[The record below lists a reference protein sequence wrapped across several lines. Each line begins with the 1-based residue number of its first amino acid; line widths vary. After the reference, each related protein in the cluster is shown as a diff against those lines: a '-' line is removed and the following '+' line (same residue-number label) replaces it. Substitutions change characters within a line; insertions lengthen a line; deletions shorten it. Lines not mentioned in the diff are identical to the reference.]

1 MENKKKIWIVSEVF
15 YPDETSSG
23 YYLTEIAIHL
33 SKYQEINV
41 ICGSSSYEK
50 QSNIVSNKKNLPE
63 NINVF
68 RVKTLPFNKNKLVS
82 RVFGLLHLTFSFAF
96 KLLLKV
102 NKNDDVLLV
111 TNPAFLVPIIAIFAK
126 IKHFKLRV
134 LVHDVFPENLVPV
147 NLINQHG
154 WAYKLIKKV
163 FNKAYSSSYQI
174 IVCGRDMKVLFEE
187 KIGKSEKDK
196 IVVIENWADID
207 TIFPVKNQNRE
218 IYQNDKLNDKMIFQ
232 FAGNI
237 GRLQGLEE
245 FIDIIKKC
253 VNPDLHFVFIGEG
266 ALKNFLKEKAVGM
279 SNVTFMPS
287 FNRNQQDI
295 FLNACDVGIV
305 SLYDSMLGL
314 GVPSKSY
321 NIIAAGKP
329 ILFLG
334 NKDSEISLM
343 LHEHNIGWQFELTQ
357 FEDIVNFLNN
367 FCIEEAYLKGKNSR
381 IVAETKYA
389 KNNILDKYRDLVT
402 N

>member
-33 SKYQEINV
+33 SKYQEVNV
-41 ICGSSSYEK
+41 ICGNSSYEK
-50 QSNIVSNKKNLPE
+50 QSNIVSNKKNLPK

-68 RVKTLPFNKNKLVS
+68 RVKTLPFDKNKLVS
-82 RVFGLLHLTFSFAF
+82 RVFGLLHLTFSFSF

-102 NKNDDVLLV
+102 TKNDDVFLV
-111 TNPAFLVPIIAIFAK
+111 TNPAFLVPITAIFAK
-126 IKHFKLRV
+126 IKRFNLRV

-154 WAYKLIKKV
+154 WIYKLIGKI

-187 KIGKSEKDK
+187 KVGKSKKEK

-207 TIFPVKNQNRE
+207 TIFPKKNQNRE
-218 IYQNDKLNDKMIFQ
+218 IYQNDKIKDKIIFQ

-253 VNPDLHFVFIGEG
+253 INPHLHFVFIGEG
-266 ALKNFLKEKAVGM
+266 ALKNFLKEKVVSM

-287 FNRNQQDI
+287 LNRNQQDI

-343 LHEHNIGWQFELTQ
+343 VREHNIGWQFELSQ
-357 FEDIVNFLNN
+357 SNDIINFLNN
-367 FCIEEAYLKGKNSR
+367 FSLNQATDKGLNAR
-381 IVAETKYA
+381 HIAETKYS
-389 KNNILDKYRDLVT
+389 KERILEKYLHLL

>member
-1 MENKKKIWIVSEVF
+1 MEIKKKIWIVSEVS

-23 YYLTEIAIHL
+23 YYLTEIAVHL
-33 SKYQEINV
+33 SKYQKINV
-41 ICGSSSYEK
+41 ICGNSSYEK
-50 QSNIVSNKKNLPE
+50 QSNIVSNKKNLPK

-68 RVKTLPFNKNKLVS
+68 RVKTFPFDKNKLVS

-102 NKNDDVLLV
+102 DKNDEVLLV
-111 TNPAFLVPIIAIFAK
+111 TNPAFLLPIIALFAK

-147 NLINQHG
+147 NLINSDG
-154 WAYKLIKKV
+154 WLYKSIKYI
-163 FNKAYSSSYQI
+163 FDKAYSSSYQI
-174 IVCGRDMKVLFEE
+174 IVCGRDMRTLFEQ
-187 KIGKSEKDK
+187 KIGKFNKDK

-207 TIFPVKNQNRE
+207 IVFPVKNQNRE
-218 IYQNDKLNDKMIFQ
+218 IYHNTKLNDKIIFQ

-245 FIDIIKKC
+245 FLNIIGHC
-253 VNPDLHFVFIGEG
+253 TNPYLHFIFIGEG
-266 ALKNFLKEKAVGM
+266 ALKDSLKEKAESM
-279 SNVTFMPS
+279 YNVTFISS
-287 FNRNQQDI
+287 FNRDQQNI
-295 FLNACDVGIV
+295 FLNACNVGVV

-334 NKDSEISLM
+334 NRNSEICLM
-343 LHEHNIGWQFELTQ
+343 VTENNIGWQFELSQTQ
-357 FEDIVNFLNN
+357 DIINFLNKFSLEQAN
-367 FCIEEAYLKGKNSR
+367 IKGVNAR
-381 IVAETKYA
+381 NIAETKYS
-389 KNNILDKYRDLVT
+389 KERILEKYVPII